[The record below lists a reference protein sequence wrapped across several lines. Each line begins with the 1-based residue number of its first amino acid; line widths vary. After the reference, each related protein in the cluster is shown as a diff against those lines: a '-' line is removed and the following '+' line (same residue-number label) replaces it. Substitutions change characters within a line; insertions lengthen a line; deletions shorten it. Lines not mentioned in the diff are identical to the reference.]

1 MYMIGQL
8 KRTAPATVSFEEA
21 LTATMALAIQRL
33 TATATAF
40 RLTPTAPM
48 VPAQLCTSSK
58 ILRALDARARFH
70 NQVNEQDM
78 VIDIHVLQ
86 CHLMDLS

>member
-1 MYMIGQL
+1 M
-8 KRTAPATVSFEEA
+8 KRTSPTTVSLEEAIAATVA
-21 LTATMALAIQRL
+21 LTIQRL
-33 TATATAF
+33 IATATAI
-40 RLTPTAPM
+40 RLTPVASP
-48 VPAQLCTSSK
+48 VVAQLCTSSK

-86 CHLMDLS
+86 CYLMDLS

>member
-1 MYMIGQL
+1 MIGQL
-8 KRTAPATVSFEEA
+8 KRATPSAVSIEEA
-21 LTATMALAIQRL
+21 LTTTIALAIQRL
-33 TATATAF
+33 VATTAIRISPSAAS
-40 RLTPTAPM
+40 
-48 VPAQLCTSSK
+48 VVAQLCTSSK

-86 CHLMDLS
+86 CYLMDLS

>member
-1 MYMIGQL
+1 MYMIGRL
-8 KRTAPATVSFEEA
+8 KRAAPTSVSIEEA
-21 LTATMALAIQRL
+21 FTSAMALAIQRL
-33 TATATAF
+33 VAATAI
-40 RLTPTAPM
+40 RLAPAAAS
-48 VPAQLCTSSK
+48 VVAQLCTSSK
-58 ILRALDARARFH
+58 ILRALDARAKFH

>member
-1 MYMIGQL
+1 MIGQL
-8 KRTAPATVSFEEA
+8 KRAAPSAVSLEEA
-21 LTATMALAIQRL
+21 ISSTMALSLQRL
-33 TATATAF
+33 IAASTSL
-40 RLTPTAPM
+40 RLAPTAAT
-48 VPAQLCTSSK
+48 VVAQLCTSSK

-86 CHLMDLS
+86 CYLMDLS

>member
-1 MYMIGQL
+1 MFGIGQL
-8 KRTAPATVSFEEA
+8 KRATPTSVSFEEA
-21 LTATMALAIQRL
+21 FTTTMALTLQRQVATASIRL
-33 TATATAF
+33 TTSNTA
-40 RLTPTAPM
+40 
-48 VPAQLCTSSK
+48 VVAQLCTSSK
-58 ILRALDARARFH
+58 ILRALDARAKFH